1 VDESE
6 VRPTQEDSGL
16 KNGRYE
22 LMSED
27 HQIDSWLS
35 FGLAFVGG
43 YCDAAGY
50 VLARTFTGHITGTLV
65 LAAISV
71 AGHDWRA
78 FLRHLLAI
86 ALFLNG
92 VVLILIS
99 GRFIAR
105 APSRFLLP
113 IVMGVEIV
121 LISTAYFALTSH
133 LTAKFGLSVG
143 CLSLALGLQNG
154 AFSQAG
160 GISVHTTY
168 LTGMITSL
176 LKTESEKY
184 SSQETASGKPASD
197 QKVKLLGGIWL
208 AFVLGAT
215 VGAAMVFW
223 FGAPGLLGAAFLLLA
238 MVIGQCVFRR
248 HTLATS
254 GSATGWGDNGTCSA
268 AVRLP
273 NLNRGGEPSSSGRG
287 IQKPQKRFCRY
298 GQSLRFLFLLSCGL
312 YFFACPI
319 HAQTLQEETLS
330 GPDSHETGQGPHGH
344 LFGDWG
350 GERTR
355 LLERG
360 VRFDF
365 QYISDS
371 LWNIKSEQKERFASW
386 NRFRGTVDI
395 DFGALTGVQGLYFHA
410 TALWQ
415 GGGNLGAYLG
425 LLTSPSGMSSQNT
438 CRLDSWWIEKRWLDE
453 RITARVGQ
461 FAGQD
466 FYGAQHYAAS
476 FIFEPMGYALGNLF
490 TTFESFDPPS
500 TPAMEI
506 RVTPLHNLYV
516 KSMVLAG
523 DRSPFSHNSTGLI
536 PQFRGTPV
544 SVSEIG
550 FTPGKK
556 ASSVRAFDNVESR
569 KGYSGL
575 YQFGASYNPGKF
587 MSATSATRRSGNYL
601 LYWMAS
607 QALWRVDPKG
617 AKGLDATFAYDWSPP
632 DVNRNNMLL
641 TAGLRFNEPLHLHI
655 HNTMSL
661 GYVRNS
667 LSPDFLTHGMS
678 SSKTEQGVEFN
689 TLLDVAQMLLLQP
702 VIQYYANVRGS
713 TNRAVVFGFRTKV
726 EF

>member
-1 VDESE
+1 MS
-6 VRPTQEDSGL
+6 
-16 KNGRYE
+16 KNHWNG
-22 LMSED
+22 
-27 HQIDSWLS
+27 SWLS
-35 FGLAFVGG
+35 LGLAFVGG
-43 YCDAAGY
+43 YCDAASY
-50 VLARTFTGHITGTLV
+50 VLAKTFTGHITGTLV

-71 AGHDWRA
+71 AGHDWRTL
-78 FLRHLLAI
+78 LRHLSAI
-86 ALFLNG
+86 ALFLTG
-92 VVLILIS
+92 LILILIS
-99 GRFIAR
+99 ERFIAKT
-105 APSRFLLP
+105 PSRFLLP
-113 IVMGVEIV
+113 VVMGAEIV
-121 LISTAYFALTSH
+121 LISSAYLALTSH
-133 LTAKFGLSVG
+133 LTARFGLFVS
-143 CLSLALGLQNG
+143 CMSLALGLQNG
-154 AFSQAG
+154 AFSQTG

-168 LTGMITSL
+168 LTGTITSL
-176 LKTESEKY
+176 LKTEAKRY
-184 SSQETASGKPASD
+184 SSETTAHDKLASD
-197 QKVKLLGGIWL
+197 QKVGLLSEIWL

-215 VGAAMVFW
+215 AGAAMVFW
-223 FGAPGLLGAAFLLLA
+223 LGVPGVFGAAVLLLV
-238 MVIGQCVFRR
+238 MVIGVWASR
-248 HTLATS
+248 
-254 GSATGWGDNGTCSA
+254 W
-268 AVRLP
+268 RLEKR
-273 NLNRGGEPSSSGRG
+273 NEDRG
-287 IQKPQKRFCRY
+287 ICAEDRPPGDGHEAHAQQSHSQERARRPSEGSIHNKAPRRKCCRY
-298 GQSLRFLFLLSCGL
+298 GRKLLPLFLLWCGL
-312 YFFACPI
+312 YAFPFPA
-319 HAQTLQEETLS
+319 HAQILQEETLS

-395 DFGALTGVQGLYFHA
+395 DLGALTGLHGLYFHA

-438 CRLDSWWIEKRWLDE
+438 CRLDSWWVEKRWLNE
-453 RITARVGQ
+453 RLTARVGQ

-506 RVTPLHNLYV
+506 RVVPIHYIYV

-523 DRSPFSHNSTGLI
+523 DRSPFSHNPTGLV

-556 ASSVRAFDNVESR
+556 ASSFRAFDNVETR
-569 KGYSGL
+569 KGYSGV

-587 MSATSATRRSGNYL
+587 TPPTNATPRSGNYL

-607 QALWRVDPKG
+607 QALWRVDPKE

-632 DVNRNNMLL
+632 DVNRNNSLL
-641 TAGLRFNEPLHLHI
+641 TAGLRFNEPVPLHI

-667 LSPDFLTHGMS
+667 LSPQFLPPGAPAY
-678 SSKTEQGVEFN
+678 KTEQGVEFN
-689 TLLDVAQMLLLQP
+689 ALLDVAPMLLLQP
-702 VIQYYANVRGS
+702 VIQYYANVGGA